1 MGAPVPARKLE
12 THMTPKLVLIVED
25 NAQWRDLYAELL
37 AGSNYTLHFAASYAE
52 ARGELQRLAFALA
65 IVDLNLA
72 STEARQENRDGYRL
86 LQAARQ
92 KSVPTIVV
100 SGMDEPEAVDR
111 AYEEHGVFAFIE
123 KALFDR
129 KAFVRL
135 VAEALAAPPAPAL
148 EFAPSGRL
156 SDLTDREREV
166 LGLMAQGYTNRQIG
180 EVLLITPNTV
190 KKHVDHILQ
199 KLRVSNRAAAVAAA
213 LQSGLNPARPA
224 GGEADGAK

>member
-1 MGAPVPARKLE
+1 MNTVPI
-12 THMTPKLVLIVED
+12 LIVED

-37 AGSNYTLHFAASYAE
+37 GGGEYVLHFAASYAE
-52 ARGELQRLAFALA
+52 GRGELQRQGFALA
-65 IVDLNLA
+65 VVDLNLA
-72 STEARQENRDGYRL
+72 STEARLENRDGYRL

-129 KAFVRL
+129 KAFARL
-135 VAEALAAPPAPAL
+135 VAEAVAAPPAPLPAL
-148 EFAPSGRL
+148 AADSRL
-156 SDLTDREREV
+156 ADLTDREREV
-166 LGLMAQGYTNRQIG
+166 LALMAQGFTNRRIG
-180 EVLLITPNTV
+180 EALLITPNTV

-199 KLRVSNRAAAVAAA
+199 KLRVSNRAGAVAVAV
-213 LQSGLNPARPA
+213 QSGLTPSRSAA
-224 GGEADGAK
+224 ESG

>member
-1 MGAPVPARKLE
+1 MPGLSV
-12 THMTPKLVLIVED
+12 LVVED

-37 AGSNYTLHFAASYAE
+37 AGPDFTLHFAASYAE
-52 ARGELQRLAFALA
+52 ARGELQRGSFAVA

-72 STEARQENRDGYRL
+72 SSEARQENRDGYRL

-92 KSVPTIVV
+92 KGVATIVV
-100 SGMDEPEAVDR
+100 SGMDDPEEVDR

-129 KAFVRL
+129 RAFARL
-135 VAEALAAPPAPAL
+135 VGQAGQPPAAAAAEVPAGSALAELP
-148 EFAPSGRL
+148 
-156 SDLTDREREV
+156 DREREV
-166 LGLMAQGYTNRQIG
+166 LGLMAQGRTNRQIS

-199 KLRVSNRAAAVAAA
+199 KLRVNNRAGAVAVA
-213 LQSGLNPARPA
+213 LQSGLTPPRPLTEDGGPA
-224 GGEADGAK
+224 

>member
-1 MGAPVPARKLE
+1 MD
-12 THMTPKLVLIVED
+12 PKQVLVVED

-37 AGSNYTLHFAASYAE
+37 AGPDYQLHFASSYAE
-52 ARGELQRLAFALA
+52 ARGELQRGSFALA

-72 STEARQENRDGYRL
+72 SSEARQENRDGYRL

-92 KSVPTIVV
+92 RRIPTIVV
-100 SGMDEPEAVDR
+100 SGMGEPEDVDR

-129 KAFVRL
+129 RAFARIA
-135 VAEALAAPPAPAL
+135 AEAADSASGSAP
-148 EFAPSGRL
+148 EVRAPSRL
-156 SDLTDREREV
+156 AELTEREREV
-166 LGLMAQGYTNRQIG
+166 LALMAQGHTNRQIG

-199 KLRVSNRAAAVAAA
+199 KLRVSNRAAAVAVAVQA
-213 LQSGLNPARPA
+213 GLASPRPVNEN
-224 GGEADGAK
+224 GKST